1 MLANI
6 SRIKIIFIGCIILL
20 LPIDMVHAQQST
32 PFRFESV
39 LMLEDMKTFV
49 QNSFNIG
56 TSRENLRN
64 AFVSQGNA
72 TLIQHP
78 SQTDTEKYIYDINI
92 CRYYI
97 WRWNISID
105 YDNKG
110 KLQQAYVNG
119 EAIFP
124 KSDQEPEEQDNISD
138 KNEGSIFVMQRLRP
152 EADKGEK
159 SLGYILFD
167 RDSNP
172 DTIDDQ
178 SIIGAGPTRVDP
190 RNMGQLYAY
199 NDVDLWRSI
208 FDPDPAKFIA
218 PYGGQCP

>member
-6 SRIKIIFIGCIILL
+6 SGIKKICLGCIILL
-20 LPIDMVHAQQST
+20 LPTDMVHAQQST
-32 PFRFESV
+32 PFRFEGV

-64 AFVSQGNA
+64 TFVSQGNA

-105 YDNKG
+105 YNNKG

-119 EAIFP
+119 EAIFQ
-124 KSDQEPEEQDNISD
+124 KNDQEPEEQDNTSD

-167 RDSNP
+167 RDANP